1 VRFTRTALPDVVVI
15 DVEPANDERGFFA
28 RTYSREEFEEQGLDA
43 AVEQTSLSFNLRAR
57 TLRGLHYQKG
67 AAAESKLVRCTRG
80 RVFDVAVDIRPDSA
94 TYLRWVGVELS
105 ADNRRALFVP
115 RGHAHGFLTLTS
127 ETELLYQI
135 SAPYQPDAAAG
146 LRWDDPAI
154 GIAWPATPLVISQRD
169 AAYELLRP

>member
-1 VRFTRTALPDVVVI
+1 MKFTRTALRDVVVV
-15 DVEPANDERGFFA
+15 DLEPATDERGFFA
-28 RTYSREEFEEQGLDA
+28 RTFSREGFEEQGLDP
-43 AVEQTSLSFNLRAR
+43 AVDQTSISFNLRER

-67 AAAESKLVRCTRG
+67 SAAESKLVRCTRG
-80 RVFDVAVDIRPDSA
+80 RVFDVAVDVRPESA
-94 TYLRWVGVELS
+94 TYLGWVGVELS

-115 RGHAHGFLTLTS
+115 RGHAHGFLTLET

-154 GIAWPATPLVISQRD
+154 GIEWPATPLVIAPRD
-169 AAYELLRP
+169 AGYELLRP